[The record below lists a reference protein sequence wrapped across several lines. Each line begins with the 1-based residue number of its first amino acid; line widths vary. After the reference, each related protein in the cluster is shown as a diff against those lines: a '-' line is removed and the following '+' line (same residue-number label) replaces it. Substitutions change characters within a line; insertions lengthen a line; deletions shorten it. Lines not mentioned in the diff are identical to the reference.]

1 MFVASRAVNFY
12 YILASD
18 ALFIS
23 LLQKYLIMKA
33 GKLFLIPSS
42 LSEESLYQPDQQTLD
57 VIHSLKLFL
66 AERSKTARHF
76 IKSTNPPYSQS
87 EIEVAELPK
96 HGKDDSIRVFLQSI
110 KSGQNGG
117 FLSEAGCPGVADPGS
132 EVVGLAH
139 SMGIRVVPLVG
150 PSSILLALMA
160 SGMNGQSFT
169 FNGYLPQDKAKLAIE
184 LTRLETESARQK
196 RTQIWIETPYRN
208 NPMREI
214 CLNTLNPE
222 TKFCIAAEITGVN
235 EKIFSGKIKNWK
247 LTTLGDLHKVP
258 AIFLMQA

>member
-1 MFVASRAVNFY
+1 
-12 YILASD
+12 
-18 ALFIS
+18 
-23 LLQKYLIMKA
+23 MKS
-33 GKLFLIPSS
+33 GKLYLIPSA
-42 LSEESLYQPDQQTLD
+42 LSEESSYKPDQQSLT
-57 VIHSLKLFL
+57 VIHSLRLFL

-87 EIEVAELPK
+87 EIEVSELPK
-96 HGKDDSIRVFLQSI
+96 HGHDDSVKLFLDAIQ
-110 KSGQNGG
+110 SGQDGG

-139 SMGIRVVPLVG
+139 SMGIQVVPLVG

-160 SGMNGQSFT
+160 SGMNGQSFA
-169 FNGYLPQDKAKLAIE
+169 FNGYLPQDKSKLAIE
-184 LTRLETESARQK
+184 LTRLETESARHK

-208 NPMREI
+208 NSMREI
-214 CLNTLNPE
+214 CLHTLKAE
-222 TKFCIAAEITGVN
+222 TRFCIATELTGVN

-247 LTTLGDLHKVP
+247 PTTLGDLQKLP